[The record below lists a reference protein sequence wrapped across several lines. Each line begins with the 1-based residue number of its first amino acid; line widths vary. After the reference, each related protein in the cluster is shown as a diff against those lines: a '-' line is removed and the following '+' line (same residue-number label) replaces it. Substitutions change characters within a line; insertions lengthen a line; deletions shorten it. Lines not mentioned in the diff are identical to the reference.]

1 MKSQKNGDIV
11 QKVFDF
17 MTHPIKFF
25 SYVATGAIVILMAM
39 LFVESLVRKIL
50 GYSILTVN
58 EVGGIG
64 MYLFVILSM
73 GWLYIKGQ
81 HISADFFINRF
92 NPKLLH
98 IIKLLHH
105 ILTAFFAFLASYLWW
120 NMMASTLES
129 GRHYRFSEIT
139 EWPFHILGFL
149 GWVLLFCAAIACF
162 IIQLKSGLD
171 KTKIIER

>member
-1 MKSQKNGDIV
+1 MESQKNDDIA
-11 QKVFDF
+11 QNIFDF
-17 MTHPIKFF
+17 ITNFLKFF
-25 SYVATGAIVILMAM
+25 SYVATGAIVILMVL
-39 LFVESLVRKIL
+39 LFVESIVRKVSGHSL
-50 GYSILTVN
+50 VTVN

-64 MYLFVILSM
+64 MYLFVILSV

-81 HISADFFINRF
+81 HINADFFINRV
-92 NPKLLH
+92 NAKLLH

-105 ILTAFFAFLASYLWW
+105 ILSAFFAILASYLWW
-120 NMMASTLES
+120 NMMATTLES

-149 GWVLLFCAAIACF
+149 GWVVLFCAAIACF